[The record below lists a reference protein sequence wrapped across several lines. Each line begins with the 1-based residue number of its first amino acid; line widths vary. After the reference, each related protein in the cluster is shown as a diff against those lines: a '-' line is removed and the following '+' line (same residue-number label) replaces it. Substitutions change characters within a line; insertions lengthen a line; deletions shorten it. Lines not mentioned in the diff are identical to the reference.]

1 MFLPG
6 GPPNL
11 GFVKAYQENGLRQAG
26 IEFLGTAETDE
37 FDLQK
42 FGDSAL
48 GLNTLFHYSGARD
61 SAANKAFTAAV
72 AKQNKDAVLNYATV
86 GAWDGMYVIHKM
98 IEATGGK
105 RDGDKAMAAA
115 KTLKWESPRGPVSID
130 PNTRHITQNVY
141 LRVVEKGAGGLLI
154 NKEVQTF
161 PAQVD
166 HGLVK

>member
-1 MFLPG
+1 
-6 GPPNL
+6 
-11 GFVKAYQENGLRQAG
+11 
-26 IEFLGTAETDE
+26 
-37 FDLQK
+37 
-42 FGDSAL
+42 
-48 GLNTLFHYSGARD
+48 
-61 SAANKAFTAAV
+61 
-72 AKQNKDAVLNYATV
+72 
-86 GAWDGMYVIHKM
+86 
-98 IEATGGK
+98 
-105 RDGDKAMAAA
+105 MAAA

>member
-1 MFLPG
+1 MRL
-6 GPPNL
+6 L
-11 GFVKAYQENGLRQAG
+11 AAAKAALSGRLANAR
-26 IEFLGTAETDE
+26 TASSR
-37 FDLQK
+37 L
-42 FGDSAL
+42 
-48 GLNTLFHYSGARD
+48 
-61 SAANKAFTAAV
+61 
-72 AKQNKDAVLNYATV
+72 ATS
-86 GAWDGMYVIHKM
+86 D
-98 IEATGGK
+98 K

-115 KTLKWESPRGPVSID
+115 KTLKWESPRGPVAID